1 MSQHALQSLL
11 APTSMVVLTGNDA
24 HDPLMLALLNALS
37 NTQKSH
43 PEKSYQESSA
53 AKSCPVS
60 LVGVRPATAFAF
72 PLYSTLSELPQSPDL
87 AVLVGSYAAQESQ
100 PSMEDIIA
108 ACGAAGI
115 GSLLMLSWTGD
126 SQASLVDSLRKH
138 NVRLLGPNSFGIC
151 RPKQGVFAWL
161 GLTQPLSGRLA
172 LMSQSGTV
180 ASALVDWAT
189 WQGIGF
195 SQVVS
200 MGTPVD
206 VMPSQVLDYLSNDFD
221 SQAILMYLQ
230 KIGHPTRFLSSLRAT
245 GRSKPV
251 AVVTEHSVGA
261 DERVLDAALS
271 RTGAVRGRRLN
282 DLIAA
287 ASVMTNARRVK
298 DGSLLIIGNGAG
310 PGELAAQ
317 RAMELGIDLLTPA
330 GELHDRLEATM
341 AGRGGIGPVTTVW
354 ASCATDLFIDLAVDA
369 LQNKDCGAVLL
380 TLSPT
385 ALIDIDSLYDLI
397 IKLHRTQKKLV
408 MVCLLGGGNMTNM
421 RTRINEAGIPTFRTP
436 ETAIEGFQFL
446 VQFQRNQLL
455 AKQSPDSHAFRF
467 KIDVSEATKTL
478 NQLFEQERKQEL
490 KQGDKIPQ
498 TDTLRDVFELFHI
511 RLITRRQPAHQLSA
525 PIHLRVFQDAIF
537 GPAIGLSL
545 EGAQQHKQAEA
556 VALPPL
562 NTILAKDL
570 IQRAFPGEASF
581 ELESLLRNLSTMVC
595 ELPEIESLELADVR
609 LHDSGSVYA
618 DVTANLRLC
627 KHWRRYEHLAIHPY
641 PRQWVSEKV
650 LKNDEIATVRPVLPR
665 DSGILADFVRSMSH
679 ETRYFRFISNI
690 EELTPR
696 MLASMSHID
705 YDREMALLAVI
716 NRDGQDLLIGT
727 ARYIDNFDDQSCE
740 FAVVLG
746 DAFQGLGLASYLMR
760 QLFQVAAD
768 KGVRVM
774 KGIVLA
780 ENKRMIEFCKH
791 LGFSIQRDPDD
802 FSQVIASIKLTPNL
816 LEKCRDAC

>member
-1 MSQHALQSLL
+1 MSQHALHPLL
-11 APTSMVVLTGNDA
+11 APKSMVVLTGDDA
-24 HDPLMLALLNALS
+24 NDPLMLALL
-37 NTQKSH
+37 KSLAH
-43 PEKSYQESSA
+43 TDKSSRQ
-53 AKSCPVS
+53 KSCPVS
-60 LVGVRPATAFAF
+60 LVGSEPAASFSF
-72 PLYSTLSELPQSPDL
+72 PLFTSLDECIVSNGAKPSPDL
-87 AVLVGSYAAQESQ
+87 AVLVGTHSNS
-100 PSMEDIIA
+100 SMEDIIA
-108 ACGAAGI
+108 ACGEADI
-115 GSLLMLSWTGD
+115 GSLLMLSWTGEPE
-126 SQASLVDSLRKH
+126 AKLIPILRKH

-151 RPKQGVFAWL
+151 RPKQGVYAWL
-161 GLTQPLSGRLA
+161 GLTQPLTGRLA

-200 MGTPVD
+200 MGSPVD
-206 VMPSQVLDYLSNDFD
+206 VMPSQVLDYLSTDFD

-230 KIGHPTRFLSSLRAT
+230 KIGRPTRFLSSLRAT

-251 AVVTEHSVGA
+251 AVVTEHSVGS

-317 RAMELGIDLLTPA
+317 RAMELNVDLLTPE
-330 GELHDRLEATM
+330 GELCEKLESTM
-341 AGRGGIGPVTTVW
+341 MGRGGIGPVTTVW
-354 ASCATDLFIDLAVDA
+354 ASCATDLFIDLAADA
-369 LQNKDCGAVLL
+369 LSSPQCGAVLL

-397 IKLHRTQKKLV
+397 TKLHRDQKKLV

-467 KIDVSEATKTL
+467 KIDVSEATNNL
-478 NQLFEQERKQEL
+478 NEL
-490 KQGDKIPQ
+490 LKAGQSTATAD
-498 TDTLRDVFELFHI
+498 DLRSIFELFHI
-511 RLITRRQPAHQLSA
+511 PLISRRQASHQLLA
-525 PIHLRVFQDAIF
+525 PIHLRVFQDPIF

-545 EGAQQHKQAEA
+545 EGAHQHKQVEA

-562 NTILAKDL
+562 NTVLAKDL
-570 IQRAFPGEASF
+570 IQRAFPGEESF

-595 ELPEIESLELADVR
+595 ELPEIESLELADLRV
-609 LHDSGSVYA
+609 HETGSVYA
-618 DVTANLRLC
+618 DVSATLRPR
-627 KHWRRYEHLAIHPY
+627 KSERRYEHLAIHPY
-641 PRQWVSEKV
+641 PRQWVSERI
-650 LKNDEIATVRPVLPR
+650 LKNDEVATVRPVLPR
-665 DSGILADFVRSMSH
+665 DAVILADFVRSMSH

-690 EELTPR
+690 SELTPR

-727 ARYIDNFDDQSCE
+727 ARYVDNFDDQSCE

-746 DAFQGLGLASYLMR
+746 DEFQGLGLASYLMR
-760 QLFQVAAD
+760 QLFKVAAD
-768 KGVRVM
+768 KGIKVM

-780 ENKRMIEFCKH
+780 ENKRMIAFCRH
-791 LGFSIQRDPDD
+791 LGFTIQRDPDD
-802 FSQVIASIKLTPNL
+802 FGQVVATIKLTPNML
-816 LEKCRDAC
+816 SKLSD

>member
-1 MSQHALQSLL
+1 MSQHVLQSLL
-11 APTSMVVLTGNDA
+11 APKSMVVLTGDDA
-24 HDPLMLALLNALS
+24 SDPLMLALLTSLS
-37 NTQKSH
+37 HAT
-43 PEKSYQESSA
+43 
-53 AKSCPVS
+53 KSCPVS
-60 LVGVRPATAFAF
+60 LVGVQPATEFAF
-72 PLYSTLSELPQSPDL
+72 PLFATLNELPKSPDL
-87 AVLVGSYAAQESQ
+87 AVLVGAYAANETS

-126 SQASLVDSLRKH
+126 SQASLVAALRKH

-230 KIGHPTRFLSSLRAT
+230 KIGSPTRFLSSLRAT

-298 DGSLLIIGNGAG
+298 EGSLLIIGNGAG

-317 RAMELGIDLLTPA
+317 RATELGIDLLTPQ
-330 GELHDRLEATM
+330 GELHDKLESIM
-341 AGRGGIGPVTTVW
+341 AGRGGIGSVTTVW
-354 ASCATDLFIDLAVDA
+354 ASCATDLFIDLAANA
-369 LQNKDCGAVLL
+369 LQSDECGAVLL

-408 MVCLLGGGNMTNM
+408 MVCLLGGGGMTNM

-478 NQLFEQERKQEL
+478 NQLF
-490 KQGDKIPQ
+490 KQGEKTPHADA
-498 TDTLRDVFELFHI
+498 LRDIFDLFHI
-511 RLITRRQPAHQLSA
+511 RLITRRQASNQLSA
-525 PIHLRVFQDAIF
+525 PIHLRVFQDSVF

-570 IQRAFPGEASF
+570 IQRAFPGEESF

-618 DVTANLRLC
+618 DVTANLRIC
-627 KHWRRYEHLAIHPY
+627 KNWRRYEHLAIHPY
-641 PRQWVSEKV
+641 PRQWVSERV
-650 LKNDEIATVRPVLPR
+650 LKNNEIATVRPVLPR

-696 MLASMSHID
+696 MLASLSHID

-716 NRDGQDLLIGT
+716 QRDGQDLLIGT

-760 QLFQVAAD
+760 RLMQVAAD
-768 KGVRVM
+768 KGIRVM

-780 ENKRMIEFCKH
+780 ENKRMIEFCRH
-791 LGFSIQRDPDD
+791 LGFTIQRDPEDIG
-802 FSQVIASIKLTPNL
+802 QVVASIKLTPAL
-816 LEKCRDAC
+816 LEKCQASS

>member
-1 MSQHALQSLL
+1 
-11 APTSMVVLTGNDA
+11 MVILTGEDDQ
-24 HDPLMLALLNALS
+24 DPLMLALL
-37 NTQKSH
+37 KSLTD
-43 PEKSYQESSA
+43 A
-53 AKSCPVS
+53 AQSKVNKSCPVS
-60 LVGVRPATAFAF
+60 LVGVAPSVPFSF
-72 PLYSTLSELPQSPDL
+72 PLFDSLSELQTKTSTQLNTSPDL
-87 AVLVGSYAAQESQ
+87 AVLVGAHPNTSIEA
-100 PSMEDIIA
+100 IIV
-108 ACGAAGI
+108 ACGEANI
-115 GSLLMLSWTGD
+115 SSLLMLSWTGEN
-126 SQASLVDSLRKH
+126 AEKLTPLLRQY
-138 NVRLLGPNSFGIC
+138 NVRLLGPNSFGVC

-161 GLTQPLSGRLA
+161 GLTQPLTGRLA

-200 MGTPVD
+200 MGTPID
-206 VMPSQVLDYLSNDFD
+206 VMPSQVLDYLSNDFE

-230 KIGHPTRFLSSLRAT
+230 KIGKPTRFLSSLRAT

-251 AVVTEHSVGA
+251 AVVTEHAIGA

-317 RAMELGIDLLTPA
+317 RAMELGIDLLNPA
-330 GELHDRLEATM
+330 GELKESLESTM

-354 ASCATDLFIDLAVDA
+354 ASCATDLFIDLAAEA
-369 LQNKDCGAVLL
+369 LQSSDCGAVLL

-385 ALIDIDSLYDLI
+385 ALIDIDSLYGLI
-397 IKLHRTQKKLV
+397 TKLHRNQKKLV

-467 KIDVSEATKTL
+467 KIDVSEATNTL
-478 NQLFEQERKQEL
+478 NTLLKAGQNTATSEEL
-490 KQGDKIPQ
+490 RSI
-498 TDTLRDVFELFHI
+498 FELFHI
-511 RLITRRQPAHQLSA
+511 PLTSRRQASHQLSA
-525 PIHLRVFQDAIF
+525 PIHLRVFQDPIF
-537 GPAIGLSL
+537 GPAIGLAL
-545 EGAQQHKQAEA
+545 EGAHQHKQVEA

-562 NTILAKDL
+562 NTVLAKDL

-595 ELPEIESLELADVR
+595 ELPEIEHLELADVR
-609 LHDSGSVYA
+609 IHESGSLYA
-618 DVTANLRLC
+618 DVSATLRNV
-627 KHWRRYEHLAIHPY
+627 KNWRRYEHLAIHPY
-641 PRQWVSEKV
+641 PRQWVTERT
-650 LKNDEIATVRPVLPR
+650 LKNDEVATVRPVLPR

-690 EELTPR
+690 SELTPR
-696 MLASMSHID
+696 MLSSMSHID

-716 NRDGQDLLIGT
+716 NRDGKDLLIGT
-727 ARYIDNFDDQSCE
+727 ARYVDNFDDKSCE

-746 DAFQGLGLASYLMR
+746 DEFQGLGLASYLMR

-768 KGVRVM
+768 KGLKVM

-780 ENKRMIEFCKH
+780 ENKRMLDFCKH

-802 FSQVIASIKLTPNL
+802 FGQMIATIKLTQNRL
-816 LEKCRDAC
+816 NKSS

>member
-11 APTSMVVLTGNDA
+11 APKSMVVLTGDDA
-24 HDPLMLALLNALS
+24 HDPLMLALLTSLS
-37 NTQKSH
+37 HTK
-43 PEKSYQESSA
+43 KT
-53 AKSCPVS
+53 CPVS
-60 LVGVRPATAFAF
+60 LVGVQPATEFSF
-72 PLYSTLSELPQSPDL
+72 PLFSTLGELTTSPDL
-87 AVLVGSYAAQESQ
+87 AVLVGSYSSKESQ

-126 SQASLVDSLRKH
+126 SQESLVEALRKH

-161 GLTQPLSGRLA
+161 GLTQPLPGRLA

-200 MGTPVD
+200 MGSPVD

-230 KIGHPTRFLSSLRAT
+230 KIGRPTRFLSSLRAT

-317 RAMELGIDLLTPA
+317 RAMELGIDLLTPE
-330 GELHDRLEATM
+330 GELHNRLESTM

-354 ASCATDLFIDLAVDA
+354 ASCATDLFIDLAANA
-369 LQNKDCGAVLL
+369 LQSDDCGAVLL

-478 NQLFEQERKQEL
+478 NRLFKQERRQEL
-490 KQGDKIPQ
+490 KQVEKTPH
-498 TDTLRDVFELFHI
+498 TDSLRDIFELFHI
-511 RLITRRQPAHQLSA
+511 RLITRRQASNQLSA
-525 PIHLRVFQDAIF
+525 PIHLRVFQDKVF

-570 IQRAFPGEASF
+570 IQRAFPGEESF
-581 ELESLLRNLSTMVC
+581 ELESLLRNLSSMVC
-595 ELPEIESLELADVR
+595 ELPEIESLEMADVR

-627 KHWRRYEHLAIHPY
+627 KNWRRYEHLAIHPY
-641 PRQWVSEKV
+641 PRQWVSERV

-716 NRDGQDLLIGT
+716 QRDDQDLLIGT

-746 DAFQGLGLASYLMR
+746 DEFQGLGLASYLMR
-760 QLFQVAAD
+760 RLMQVAAD
-768 KGVRVM
+768 KGIRVM

-780 ENKRMIEFCKH
+780 ENKRMIEFCRH

-802 FSQVIASIKLTPNL
+802 FGQMVASIKLTPSL
-816 LEKCRDAC
+816 LEKCRDAS

>member
-1 MSQHALQSLL
+1 VSQHVLQSLL
-11 APTSMVVLTGNDA
+11 APKSMVVLTGDDA
-24 HDPLMLALLNALS
+24 SDPLMLALLTSLS
-37 NTQKSH
+37 HAT
-43 PEKSYQESSA
+43 
-53 AKSCPVS
+53 KSCPVS
-60 LVGVRPATAFAF
+60 LVGVQPATEFAF
-72 PLYSTLSELPQSPDL
+72 PLFATLNELPKSPDL
-87 AVLVGSYAAQESQ
+87 AVLVGAYAANETS

-126 SQASLVDSLRKH
+126 SQASLVAALRKH

-230 KIGHPTRFLSSLRAT
+230 KIGSPTRFLSSLRAT

-298 DGSLLIIGNGAG
+298 EGSLLIIGNGAG

-317 RAMELGIDLLTPA
+317 RATELGIDLLTPQ
-330 GELHDRLEATM
+330 GELHDKLESIM
-341 AGRGGIGPVTTVW
+341 AGRGGIGSVTTVW
-354 ASCATDLFIDLAVDA
+354 ASCATDLFIDLAANA
-369 LQNKDCGAVLL
+369 LQSDECGAVLL

-408 MVCLLGGGNMTNM
+408 MVCLLGGGGMTNM

-478 NQLFEQERKQEL
+478 NQLF
-490 KQGDKIPQ
+490 KQGEKTPHADA
-498 TDTLRDVFELFHI
+498 LRDIFELFHI
-511 RLITRRQPAHQLSA
+511 RLITRRQASNQLSA
-525 PIHLRVFQDAIF
+525 PIHLRVFQDSVF

-570 IQRAFPGEASF
+570 IQRAFPGEESF

-618 DVTANLRLC
+618 DVTANLRIC
-627 KHWRRYEHLAIHPY
+627 KNWRRYEHLAIHPY
-641 PRQWVSEKV
+641 PRQWVSERV
-650 LKNDEIATVRPVLPR
+650 LKNNEIATVRPVLPR

-696 MLASMSHID
+696 MLASLSHID

-716 NRDGQDLLIGT
+716 QRDGQDLLIGT

-746 DAFQGLGLASYLMR
+746 DAFQGLGLASYLLRRLM
-760 QLFQVAAD
+760 QVAAD
-768 KGVRVM
+768 KGIRVM

-780 ENKRMIEFCKH
+780 ENKRMIEFCRH
-791 LGFSIQRDPDD
+791 LGFTIQRDPEDIG
-802 FSQVIASIKLTPNL
+802 QVIASIKLTPAL
-816 LEKCRDAC
+816 LEKCQASS

>member
-1 MSQHALQSLL
+1 VSQHALQPLL
-11 APTSMVVLTGNDA
+11 APTSMVILTGEDA
-24 HDPLMLALLNALS
+24 QDPLMLALLQSLS
-37 NTQKSH
+37 KA
-43 PEKSYQESSA
+43 EKVSTG
-53 AKSCPVS
+53 KKCPIS
-60 LVGVRPATAFAF
+60 LVGIEPTTPFSF
-72 PLYSTLSELPQSPDL
+72 PLFSTLDALPKSPDL
-87 AVLVGSYAAQESQ
+87 AVLVGTYSNT
-100 PSMEDIIA
+100 SMEDIIA
-108 ACGAAGI
+108 SCGQAGI
-115 GSLLMLSWTGD
+115 GSLLMLSWTSEPED
-126 SQASLVDSLRKH
+126 TLVEVLRQH
-138 NVRLLGPNSFGIC
+138 NVRLLGPNSFGVC

-161 GLTQPLSGRLA
+161 GLTQPLPGRLA

-206 VMPSQVLDYLSNDFD
+206 VMPSQVLDYLSTDFD

-230 KIGHPTRFLSSLRAT
+230 KIGRPTRFLSSLRAT

-251 AVVTEHSVGA
+251 AVVTEHSIGA

-317 RAMELGIDLLTPA
+317 RAIELDIDLLSPQ
-330 GELHDRLEATM
+330 GELRDKLESTM

-354 ASCATDLFIDLAVDA
+354 ASCATDLFIDLAADA
-369 LQNKDCGAVLL
+369 LSSQECGAVLL

-397 IKLHRTQKKLV
+397 TQLHRTQKKLV
-408 MVCLLGGGNMTNM
+408 MVCLLGGGNMTKM

-455 AKQSPDSHAFRF
+455 AKQTPDSHAFRF
-467 KIDVSEATKTL
+467 KIDVSEATQTL
-478 NQLFEQERKQEL
+478 NQFLKSGQHTPHADEL
-490 KQGDKIPQ
+490 RE
-498 TDTLRDVFELFHI
+498 TFELFHI
-511 RLITRRQPAHQLSA
+511 RLISRRQASHQLSA
-525 PIHLRVFQDAIF
+525 PVHLRVFQDAVF

-570 IQRAFPGEASF
+570 IQRAFPDEASF

-595 ELPEIESLELADVR
+595 ELPEIEHLELADVR
-609 LHDSGSVYA
+609 IHDSGSVYA
-618 DVTANLRLC
+618 NVTANLRSC
-627 KHWRRYEHLAIHPY
+627 KNWRRYEHLAIHPY
-641 PRQWVSEKV
+641 PRQWVSEHL
-650 LKNDEIATVRPVLPR
+650 LKNNDVATVRPVLPR

-696 MLASMSHID
+696 MLSSMSHID

-716 NRDGQDLLIGT
+716 HRDGQDLLIGT

-746 DAFQGLGLASYLMR
+746 DEFQGLGLASYLMR

-768 KGVRVM
+768 KGIRVM

-780 ENKRMIEFCKH
+780 ENKHMLDFCRH
-791 LGFSIQRDPDD
+791 LGFSIKRDEDD
-802 FSQVIASIKLTPNL
+802 FGQMIVTIKLTPTL
-816 LEKCRDAC
+816 LEKCRDTS

>member
-11 APTSMVVLTGNDA
+11 APKSLVVLTGDDA
-24 HDPLMLALLNALS
+24 HDPLMLALLASLS
-37 NTQKSH
+37 HAKKPCPMFIAGVVPAS
-43 PEKSYQESSA
+43 SES
-53 AKSCPVS
+53 
-60 LVGVRPATAFAF
+60 
-72 PLYSTLSELPQSPDL
+72 LSVEGFCKVARLADLPKSPDL
-87 AVLVGSYAAQESQ
+87 AVLVGTHSER
-100 PSMEDIIA
+100 SMEDIIRD
-108 ACGAAGI
+108 CGAAGI
-115 GSLLMLSWTGD
+115 GSLLMLSWTGEPQD
-126 SQASLVDSLRKH
+126 TLIALLRQH
-138 NVRLLGPNSFGIC
+138 NVRLLGPNSFGVC

-161 GLTQPLSGRLA
+161 GLAQPLPGRLA

-200 MGTPVD
+200 MGSPVD

-230 KIGHPTRFLSSLRAT
+230 KIGKPTRFLSSLRAT

-251 AVVTEHSVGA
+251 AVVTEHAIGA

-317 RAMELGIDLLTPA
+317 RAMELNIDLLNPE
-330 GELHDRLEATM
+330 GELRDKLEATM

-354 ASCATDLFIDLAVDA
+354 ASCATDLFIDLAADA
-369 LQNKDCGAVLL
+369 LSSPECGAVLL

-385 ALIDIDSLYDLI
+385 ALIDIGSLYNLI
-397 IKLHRTQKKLV
+397 TKLHRTQKKLV
-408 MVCLLGGGNMTNM
+408 MVCLLGGDNMTNM
-421 RTRINEAGIPTFRTP
+421 RTRINEAGIPTSRTP

-446 VQFQRNQLL
+446 VRFQRNQLL

-467 KIDVSEATKTL
+467 KIDVSEATNTLAQLYKDGQKT
-478 NQLFEQERKQEL
+478 
-490 KQGDKIPQ
+490 PQ
-498 TDTLRDVFELFHI
+498 IDALRDIFELFQI
-511 RLITRRQPAHQLSA
+511 RIITRRQASHQLFA
-525 PIHLRVFQDAIF
+525 PIHLRVFQDAVF

-545 EGAQQHKQAEA
+545 EGAQQHKQVEA

-570 IQRAFPGEASF
+570 IQRAFPGEESF

-595 ELPEIESLELADVR
+595 ELPEIENLELADVR
-609 LHDSGSVYA
+609 IHDSGSVYA
-618 DVTANLRLC
+618 DVTAQLRSC
-627 KHWRRYEHLAIHPY
+627 KNWRRYEHLAIHPY
-641 PRQWVSEKV
+641 PRQWVSERP
-650 LKNDEIATVRPVLPR
+650 LKNGDIATVRPVLPR

-696 MLASMSHID
+696 MLSSMSHID
-705 YDREMALLAVI
+705 YDREMALLAII
-716 NRDGQDLLIGT
+716 NKDDENLLIGT
-727 ARYIDNFDDQSCE
+727 ARYVDNFDDQSCE

-746 DAFQGLGLASYLMR
+746 DEYQGMGLASYLMR
-760 QLFQVAAD
+760 QLFLVAAD
-768 KGVRVM
+768 KGIKVM
-774 KGIVLA
+774 KGVVLA
-780 ENKRMIEFCKH
+780 ENKHMIDFCKH
-791 LGFSIQRDPDD
+791 LGFSIKRDEDD
-802 FSQVIASIKLTPNL
+802 FGQVIATIKLTPSL
-816 LEKCRDAC
+816 LEKCSRN

>member
-1 MSQHALQSLL
+1 VSQHVLQSLL
-11 APTSMVVLTGNDA
+11 APKSMVVLTGDDA
-24 HDPLMLALLNALS
+24 SDPLMLALLTSLS
-37 NTQKSH
+37 HAT
-43 PEKSYQESSA
+43 
-53 AKSCPVS
+53 KSCPVS
-60 LVGVRPATAFAF
+60 LVGVQPAAKFAF
-72 PLYSTLSELPQSPDL
+72 PLFATLSELPKSPDL
-87 AVLVGSYAAQESQ
+87 AVLVGAYAANETS

-126 SQASLVDSLRKH
+126 SQASLVAALRKH

-230 KIGHPTRFLSSLRAT
+230 KIGSPTRFLSSLRAT

-298 DGSLLIIGNGAG
+298 EGSLLIIGNGAG

-317 RAMELGIDLLTPA
+317 RAMELGIDLLTPQ
-330 GELHDRLEATM
+330 GELHDKLESIM
-341 AGRGGIGPVTTVW
+341 AGRGGIGSVTTVW
-354 ASCATDLFIDLAVDA
+354 ASCATDLFIDLAANA
-369 LQNKDCGAVLL
+369 LQSNECGAVLL

-408 MVCLLGGGNMTNM
+408 MVCLLGGGGMTNM

-478 NQLFEQERKQEL
+478 NQLF
-490 KQGDKIPQ
+490 KQGEKTPHADA
-498 TDTLRDVFELFHI
+498 LRDIFELFHI
-511 RLITRRQPAHQLSA
+511 RLITRRQASNQLSA
-525 PIHLRVFQDAIF
+525 PIHLRVFQDTVF

-570 IQRAFPGEASF
+570 IQRAFPGEESF

-618 DVTANLRLC
+618 DVTANLRIC
-627 KHWRRYEHLAIHPY
+627 KNWRRYEHLAIHPY
-641 PRQWVSEKV
+641 PRQWVSERV

-696 MLASMSHID
+696 MLASLSHID

-716 NRDGQDLLIGT
+716 QRDGQDLLIGT

-760 QLFQVAAD
+760 RLMQVAAD
-768 KGVRVM
+768 KGIRVM

-780 ENKRMIEFCKH
+780 ENKRMIEFCRH
-791 LGFSIQRDPDD
+791 LGFTIQRDPEDIG
-802 FSQVIASIKLTPNL
+802 QVIASIKLTPAL
-816 LEKCRDAC
+816 LEKCQASS

>member
-1 MSQHALQSLL
+1 MSQHVLQSLL
-11 APTSMVVLTGNDA
+11 APKSMVVLTGDDA
-24 HDPLMLALLNALS
+24 NDPLMLALLTSLS
-37 NTQKSH
+37 HAT
-43 PEKSYQESSA
+43 
-53 AKSCPVS
+53 KSCPVS
-60 LVGVRPATAFAF
+60 LVGVQPAAEFAF
-72 PLYSTLSELPQSPDL
+72 PLFSTLNELPKSPDL
-87 AVLVGSYAAQESQ
+87 AVLVGAYAANETS

-126 SQASLVDSLRKH
+126 SQASLVAALRKH

-230 KIGHPTRFLSSLRAT
+230 KIGSPTRFLSSLRAT

-298 DGSLLIIGNGAG
+298 EGSLLIIGNGAG

-317 RAMELGIDLLTPA
+317 RATELGIDLLTPQ
-330 GELHDRLEATM
+330 GELHDKLESIM
-341 AGRGGIGPVTTVW
+341 AGRGGIGSVTTVW
-354 ASCATDLFIDLAVDA
+354 ASCATDLFIDLAANA
-369 LQNKDCGAVLL
+369 LQSDECGAVLL

-408 MVCLLGGGNMTNM
+408 MVCLLGGGGMTNM

-478 NQLFEQERKQEL
+478 NQLF
-490 KQGDKIPQ
+490 KQGEKTAHADA
-498 TDTLRDVFELFHI
+498 LRDIFDLFHI
-511 RLITRRQPAHQLSA
+511 RLITRRQASNQLSA
-525 PIHLRVFQDAIF
+525 PIHLRVFQDSVF

-570 IQRAFPGEASF
+570 IQRAFPGEESF

-618 DVTANLRLC
+618 DVTANLRIC
-627 KHWRRYEHLAIHPY
+627 KNWRRYEHLAIHPY
-641 PRQWVSEKV
+641 PRQWVSERV

-696 MLASMSHID
+696 MLASLSHID

-716 NRDGQDLLIGT
+716 QRDGQDLLIGT

-760 QLFQVAAD
+760 RLMQVAAD
-768 KGVRVM
+768 KGIRVM

-780 ENKRMIEFCKH
+780 ENKRMIEFCRH
-791 LGFSIQRDPDD
+791 LGFTIQRDPEDIG
-802 FSQVIASIKLTPNL
+802 QVVASIKLTPAL
-816 LEKCRDAC
+816 LEKCQASS

>member
-11 APTSMVVLTGNDA
+11 APKSMVVLTGDDP
-24 HDPLMLALLNALS
+24 HDPLMLALL
-37 NTQKSH
+37 
-43 PEKSYQESSA
+43 SSLTA
-53 AKSCPVS
+53 AQKSCPVYLS
-60 LVGVRPATAFAF
+60 GVEPAVTTPF
-72 PLYSTLSELPQSPDL
+72 PLVASLAKLTTSPDI
-87 AVLVGSYAAQESQ
+87 AVLVGTHNTQ
-100 PSMEDIIA
+100 SMEDIIA
-108 ACGAAGI
+108 DCGAAGI

-126 SQASLVDSLRKH
+126 SQESLIEALRNH

-200 MGTPVD
+200 MGSPVD

-230 KIGHPTRFLSSLRAT
+230 KIGRPTRFLSSLRAT

-251 AVVTEHSVGA
+251 AVVTEHSIGA

-317 RAMELGIDLLTPA
+317 RATELDIDLLTPE
-330 GELHDRLEATM
+330 GELRDKLENTM

-354 ASCATDLFIDLAVDA
+354 ASCATDLFIDLAADA
-369 LQNKDCGAVLL
+369 LSSPDCGAVLL

-467 KIDVSEATKTL
+467 KIDVSEATNTL
-478 NQLFEQERKQEL
+478 NRLY
-490 KQGDKIPQ
+490 KQGDKAP
-498 TDTLRDVFELFHI
+498 TADALRDIFELFHI
-511 RLITRRQPAHQLSA
+511 RLITRRQSSNQLNA
-525 PIHLRVFQDAIF
+525 PIHLRVFQDAVF

-570 IQRAFPGEASF
+570 IQRAFPGEESF

-595 ELPEIESLELADVR
+595 ELPEIENLELADVR

-627 KHWRRYEHLAIHPY
+627 KNWRRYEHLAIHPY
-641 PRQWVSEKV
+641 PRQWVSERI
-650 LKNDEIATVRPVLPR
+650 LKNEEIATVRPVLPR

-716 NRDGQDLLIGT
+716 QRDDKDLLIGT

-746 DAFQGLGLASYLMR
+746 DEFQGLGLASYLMR
-760 QLFQVAAD
+760 RLMQVAAD
-768 KGVRVM
+768 KGIRVM

-780 ENKRMIEFCKH
+780 ENKRMIEFCRH
-791 LGFSIQRDPDD
+791 LGFTIQRDPDD
-802 FSQVIASIKLTPNL
+802 FGQMVASIKLTPSV

>member
-11 APTSMVVLTGNDA
+11 APKSMVVLTGDDA
-24 HDPLMLALLNALS
+24 HDPLMLALLTSLAH
-37 NTQKSH
+37 TK
-43 PEKSYQESSA
+43 
-53 AKSCPVS
+53 KSCPVS
-60 LVGVRPATAFAF
+60 LVGVQPATEFSF
-72 PLYSTLSELPQSPDL
+72 PLFSTLGELTTSPDL
-87 AVLVGSYAAQESQ
+87 AVLVGSYSSKESQ

-126 SQASLVDSLRKH
+126 SQESLVEALRKH

-161 GLTQPLSGRLA
+161 GLTQPLPGRLA

-200 MGTPVD
+200 MGSPVD

-230 KIGHPTRFLSSLRAT
+230 KIGRPTRFLSSLRAT

-317 RAMELGIDLLTPA
+317 RAMELGIDLLTPE
-330 GELHDRLEATM
+330 GELHNRLESTM

-354 ASCATDLFIDLAVDA
+354 ASCATDLFIDLAANA
-369 LQNKDCGAVLL
+369 LQSDDCGAVLL

-478 NQLFEQERKQEL
+478 NRLFKQERKQEL
-490 KQGDKIPQ
+490 KQVEKTPH
-498 TDTLRDVFELFHI
+498 TDSLRDIFELFHI
-511 RLITRRQPAHQLSA
+511 RLITRRQASNQLSA
-525 PIHLRVFQDAIF
+525 PIHLRVFQDKVF

-570 IQRAFPGEASF
+570 IQRAFPGEESF
-581 ELESLLRNLSTMVC
+581 ELESLLRNLSSMVC
-595 ELPEIESLELADVR
+595 ELPEIESLEMADVR

-627 KHWRRYEHLAIHPY
+627 KNWRRYEHLAIHPY
-641 PRQWVSEKV
+641 PRQWVSERV

-716 NRDGQDLLIGT
+716 QRDDQDLLIGT

-746 DAFQGLGLASYLMR
+746 DEFQGLGLASYLMR
-760 QLFQVAAD
+760 RLMQVAAD
-768 KGVRVM
+768 KGIRVM

-780 ENKRMIEFCKH
+780 ENKRMIEFCRH

-802 FSQVIASIKLTPNL
+802 FGQMVASIKLTPSL
-816 LEKCRDAC
+816 LEKCRDAS

>member
-11 APTSMVVLTGNDA
+11 APKSMVVLTGDDA
-24 HDPLMLALLNALS
+24 NDPLMLALL
-37 NTQKSH
+37 
-43 PEKSYQESSA
+43 SSLTMA
-53 AKSCPVS
+53 QKSCPVS
-60 LVGVRPATAFAF
+60 LAGIQPAIPVSF
-72 PLYSTLSELPQSPDL
+72 PLVANLTELTTRPDI
-87 AVLVGSYAAQESQ
+87 AVLVGTHNTQ
-100 PSMEDIIA
+100 SMEDIIA
-108 ACGAAGI
+108 DCGAAGI

-126 SQASLVDSLRKH
+126 SQESLVEALRKH

-161 GLTQPLSGRLA
+161 GLTQPLPGRLA

-200 MGTPVD
+200 MGSPVD

-230 KIGHPTRFLSSLRAT
+230 KIGRPTRFLSSLRST

-251 AVVTEHSVGA
+251 AVVTEHSIGA

-317 RAMELGIDLLTPA
+317 RATELGIDLLTPA
-330 GELHDRLEATM
+330 GELHNKLESTM

-354 ASCATDLFIDLAVDA
+354 ASCATDLFIDLAADA
-369 LQNKDCGAVLL
+369 LSSADCGAVLL

-436 ETAIEGFQFL
+436 ETAVEGFQFL

-467 KIDVSEATKTL
+467 KVDVSEATNKL
-478 NQLFEQERKQEL
+478 NLL
-490 KQGDKIPQ
+490 YKQGDKAPHA
-498 TDTLRDVFELFHI
+498 DSLRDIFELFHI
-511 RLITRRQPAHQLSA
+511 RLITRRQSSNQLSA
-525 PIHLRVFQDAIF
+525 PVHLRVFQDAVF

-570 IQRAFPGEASF
+570 IQRAFPGEESF

-595 ELPEIESLELADVR
+595 ELPEIESLEMADVR

-627 KHWRRYEHLAIHPY
+627 KNWRRYEHLAIHPY
-641 PRQWVSEKV
+641 PRQWVSERV

-696 MLASMSHID
+696 MLASLSHID

-716 NRDGQDLLIGT
+716 QRDGQDLLIGT

-746 DAFQGLGLASYLMR
+746 DEFQGLGLASYLMR
-760 QLFQVAAD
+760 RLMQVAAD
-768 KGVRVM
+768 KGIRVM

-780 ENKRMIEFCKH
+780 ENKRMIEFCRH

-802 FSQVIASIKLTPNL
+802 FGQMEASIKLTPSL
-816 LEKCRDAC
+816 LEKCRGAS

>member
-11 APTSMVVLTGNDA
+11 APKSMVVLTGDDA
-24 HDPLMLALLNALS
+24 HDPLMLALLTSLS
-37 NTQKSH
+37 HTK
-43 PEKSYQESSA
+43 
-53 AKSCPVS
+53 KSCPVS
-60 LVGVRPATAFAF
+60 LVGVQPATEFSF
-72 PLYSTLSELPQSPDL
+72 PLFSTLGELTTSPDL
-87 AVLVGSYAAQESQ
+87 AVLVGSYSAKECQ

-108 ACGAAGI
+108 ACGAANI
-115 GSLLMLSWTGD
+115 GSLLMLSWTAD
-126 SQASLVDSLRKH
+126 SQESLVEALRKH

-200 MGTPVD
+200 MGSPVD
-206 VMPSQVLDYLSNDFD
+206 VMPSQVLDYLSTDFD

-230 KIGHPTRFLSSLRAT
+230 KIGRPTRFLSSLRAT

-317 RAMELGIDLLTPA
+317 RAMELGIDLLTPQ
-330 GELHDRLEATM
+330 GELHNRLESTM

-354 ASCATDLFIDLAVDA
+354 ASCATDLFIDLAADA
-369 LQNKDCGAVLL
+369 LHSEDCGAVLL

-408 MVCLLGGGNMTNM
+408 MVCLLGGGNMTKM

-478 NQLFEQERKQEL
+478 NRLFKQERKQEL
-490 KQGDKIPQ
+490 KQIEKTPY
-498 TDTLRDVFELFHI
+498 TDSLRDIFELFHI
-511 RLITRRQPAHQLSA
+511 RLITRRQASNQLSA
-525 PIHLRVFQDAIF
+525 PIHLRVFQDKVF

-570 IQRAFPGEASF
+570 IQRAFPGEESF
-581 ELESLLRNLSTMVC
+581 ELESLLRNLSSMVC
-595 ELPEIESLELADVR
+595 ELPEIESLEMADVR

-618 DVTANLRLC
+618 DVSANLRLC
-627 KHWRRYEHLAIHPY
+627 KNWRRYEHLAIHPY
-641 PRQWVSEKV
+641 PRQWVSERV

-716 NRDGQDLLIGT
+716 QRDDQDLLIGT

-746 DAFQGLGLASYLMR
+746 DEFQGLGLASYLMR
-760 QLFQVAAD
+760 RLIQVAAD
-768 KGVRVM
+768 KGIRIM

-780 ENKRMIEFCKH
+780 ENKRMIDFCRH
-791 LGFSIQRDPDD
+791 LGFTIQRDPDD
-802 FSQVIASIKLTPNL
+802 FGQMIASIKLTPSL
-816 LEKCRDAC
+816 LEKCRNEAS

>member
-11 APTSMVVLTGNDA
+11 APRSMVVLTGENG
-24 HDPLMLALLNALS
+24 HDPLMLALLQSLE
-37 NTQKSH
+37 NTHKT
-43 PEKSYQESSA
+43 
-53 AKSCPVS
+53 CPVS
-60 LVGVRPATAFAF
+60 LVGVEPDFPFSFDHFTA
-72 PLYSTLSELPQSPDL
+72 LSALNTCPDL
-87 AVLVGSYAAQESQ
+87 AVLAGTYPNTA
-100 PSMEDIIA
+100 MENIIA
-108 ACGAAGI
+108 DCGAAGI
-115 GSLLMLSWTGD
+115 HSLLMLSWTEENAD
-126 SQASLVDSLRKH
+126 KLIPALRQH

-161 GLTQPLSGRLA
+161 GLTQPLTGKLA

-200 MGTPVD
+200 MGTPID

-230 KIGHPTRFLSSLRAT
+230 KIGRPTRFLSSLRAT

-298 DGSLLIIGNGAG
+298 EGSLLIIGNGAG

-330 GELHDRLEATM
+330 DELHDTLEATM
-341 AGRGGIGPVTTVW
+341 AGRGDIGPVTTVW
-354 ASCATDLFIDLAVDA
+354 ASCATDLFIDLAANA
-369 LQNKDCGAVLL
+369 LQSDECGAVLL

-408 MVCLLGGGNMTNM
+408 MVCLLGGGGMTNM

-478 NQLFEQERKQEL
+478 NQLFKKGEKTPHA
-490 KQGDKIPQ
+490 DA
-498 TDTLRDVFELFHI
+498 LRDIFELFHI
-511 RLITRRQPAHQLSA
+511 RLITRRQASNQLSA
-525 PIHLRVFQDAIF
+525 PIHLRVFQDNVF

-570 IQRAFPGEASF
+570 IQRAFPGEESF

-618 DVTANLRLC
+618 DVTANLRLS
-627 KHWRRYEHLAIHPY
+627 KNWRRYEHLAIHPY
-641 PRQWVSEKV
+641 PRQWVSERV

-696 MLASMSHID
+696 MLASLSHID

-716 NRDGQDLLIGT
+716 QRDGQDLLIGT

-760 QLFQVAAD
+760 RLMQVAAD
-768 KGVRVM
+768 KGIRVM

-780 ENKRMIEFCKH
+780 ENKRMIEFCRH
-791 LGFSIQRDPDD
+791 LGFTIQRDPDD
-802 FSQVIASIKLTPNL
+802 FGQVIASIKLTPAL
-816 LEKCRDAC
+816 LEKCQASS

>member
-1 MSQHALQSLL
+1 VSQHVLQSLL
-11 APTSMVVLTGNDA
+11 APKSMVVLTGDDA
-24 HDPLMLALLNALS
+24 SDPLMLALLTSLS
-37 NTQKSH
+37 HAT
-43 PEKSYQESSA
+43 
-53 AKSCPVS
+53 KSCPVS
-60 LVGVRPATAFAF
+60 LVGVQPAAEFAF
-72 PLYSTLSELPQSPDL
+72 PLFATLSELPKSPDL
-87 AVLVGSYAAQESQ
+87 AVLVGAYAANETS

-126 SQASLVDSLRKH
+126 SQASLVAALRKH

-230 KIGHPTRFLSSLRAT
+230 KIGSPTRFLSSLRAT

-298 DGSLLIIGNGAG
+298 EGSLLIIGNGAG

-317 RAMELGIDLLTPA
+317 RAMELGIDLLTPQ
-330 GELHDRLEATM
+330 GELHDKLESIM
-341 AGRGGIGPVTTVW
+341 AGRGGIGSVTTVW
-354 ASCATDLFIDLAVDA
+354 ASCATDLFIDLAANA
-369 LQNKDCGAVLL
+369 LQSDECGAVLL

-408 MVCLLGGGNMTNM
+408 MVCLLGGGGMTNM

-478 NQLFEQERKQEL
+478 NQLF
-490 KQGDKIPQ
+490 KQGEKTPHADA
-498 TDTLRDVFELFHI
+498 LRDIFELFHI
-511 RLITRRQPAHQLSA
+511 RLITRRQASNQLSA
-525 PIHLRVFQDAIF
+525 PIHLRVFQDTVF

-570 IQRAFPGEASF
+570 IQRAFPGEESF

-618 DVTANLRLC
+618 DVTANLRIC
-627 KHWRRYEHLAIHPY
+627 KNWRRYEHLAIHPY
-641 PRQWVSEKV
+641 PRQWVSERV

-696 MLASMSHID
+696 MLASLSHID

-716 NRDGQDLLIGT
+716 QRDGQDLLIGT

-760 QLFQVAAD
+760 RLMQVAAD
-768 KGVRVM
+768 KGIRVM

-780 ENKRMIEFCKH
+780 ENKRMIEFCRH
-791 LGFSIQRDPDD
+791 LGFTIQRDPEDIG
-802 FSQVIASIKLTPNL
+802 QVIASIKLTPAL
-816 LEKCRDAC
+816 LEKCQASS

>member
-1 MSQHALQSLL
+1 MSQHALHPLL
-11 APTSMVVLTGNDA
+11 APKSMVVLTGDDA
-24 HDPLMLALLNALS
+24 NDPLMLALL
-37 NTQKSH
+37 KSLAH
-43 PEKSYQESSA
+43 TDKSSRQ
-53 AKSCPVS
+53 KSCPVS
-60 LVGVRPATAFAF
+60 LVGAEPATSFSF
-72 PLYSTLSELPQSPDL
+72 PLFTSLDDLIVSNGAKPSPDL
-87 AVLVGSYAAQESQ
+87 AVLVGTHSNS
-100 PSMEDIIA
+100 SMEDIIA
-108 ACGAAGI
+108 ACGEAAI
-115 GSLLMLSWTGD
+115 GSLLMLSWTGEPED
-126 SQASLVDSLRKH
+126 KLIPILRKH

-151 RPKQGVFAWL
+151 RPKQGVYAWL
-161 GLTQPLSGRLA
+161 GLTQPLTGRLA

-200 MGTPVD
+200 MGSPVD
-206 VMPSQVLDYLSNDFD
+206 VMPSQVLDYLSTDFD

-230 KIGHPTRFLSSLRAT
+230 KIGRPTRFLSSLRAT

-251 AVVTEHSVGA
+251 AVVTEHSVGS

-317 RAMELGIDLLTPA
+317 RAMELNIDLLTPE
-330 GELHDRLEATM
+330 GELCEKLESTM
-341 AGRGGIGPVTTVW
+341 MGRGGIGPVTTVW
-354 ASCATDLFIDLAVDA
+354 ASCATDLFIDLAADA
-369 LQNKDCGAVLL
+369 LSSPQCGGVLL

-397 IKLHRTQKKLV
+397 TKLHRDQKKLV

-467 KIDVSEATKTL
+467 KIDVSEATNSL
-478 NQLFEQERKQEL
+478 NEL
-490 KQGDKIPQ
+490 LKAGQSTATAD
-498 TDTLRDVFELFHI
+498 DLRSIFELFHI
-511 RLITRRQPAHQLSA
+511 PLISRRQASHQLLA
-525 PIHLRVFQDAIF
+525 PIHLRVFQDPIF

-545 EGAQQHKQAEA
+545 EGAHQHKQVEA

-562 NTILAKDL
+562 NTVLAKDL
-570 IQRAFPGEASF
+570 IQRAFPGEESF

-595 ELPEIESLELADVR
+595 ELPEIESLELADLRV
-609 LHDSGSVYA
+609 HETGSVYA
-618 DVTANLRLC
+618 DVTATLRPR
-627 KHWRRYEHLAIHPY
+627 KSERRYEHLAIHPY
-641 PRQWVSEKV
+641 PRQWVSERI
-650 LKNDEIATVRPVLPR
+650 LKNDEVATVRPVLPR
-665 DSGILADFVRSMSH
+665 DAVILADFVRSMSH

-690 EELTPR
+690 SELTPR

-727 ARYIDNFDDQSCE
+727 ARYVDNFDDQSCE

-746 DAFQGLGLASYLMR
+746 DEFQGLGLASYLMR
-760 QLFQVAAD
+760 QLFKVAAD
-768 KGVRVM
+768 KGIKVM

-780 ENKRMIEFCKH
+780 ENKRMIAFCRH
-791 LGFSIQRDPDD
+791 LGFTIQRDPDD
-802 FSQVIASIKLTPNL
+802 FGQVVATIKLTPNML
-816 LEKCRDAC
+816 SKLSD

>member
-1 MSQHALQSLL
+1 MSQHVLQSLL
-11 APTSMVVLTGNDA
+11 APKSMVVLTGDDA
-24 HDPLMLALLNALS
+24 SDPLMLALLTSLS
-37 NTQKSH
+37 HAT
-43 PEKSYQESSA
+43 
-53 AKSCPVS
+53 KSCPVS
-60 LVGVRPATAFAF
+60 LVGVQPAAEFAF
-72 PLYSTLSELPQSPDL
+72 PLFATLSELPKSPDL
-87 AVLVGSYAAQESQ
+87 AVLVGAYAANETS

-126 SQASLVDSLRKH
+126 SQASLVAALRKH

-230 KIGHPTRFLSSLRAT
+230 KIGSPTRFLSSLRAT

-298 DGSLLIIGNGAG
+298 EGSLLIIGNGAG

-317 RAMELGIDLLTPA
+317 RAMELGIDLLTPQ
-330 GELHDRLEATM
+330 GELHDKLESIM
-341 AGRGGIGPVTTVW
+341 AGRGGIGSVTTVW
-354 ASCATDLFIDLAVDA
+354 ASCATDLFIDLAANA
-369 LQNKDCGAVLL
+369 LQSDECGAVLL

-408 MVCLLGGGNMTNM
+408 MVCLLGGGGMTNM

-478 NQLFEQERKQEL
+478 NQLF
-490 KQGDKIPQ
+490 KQGEKTPHADA
-498 TDTLRDVFELFHI
+498 LRDIFELFHI
-511 RLITRRQPAHQLSA
+511 RLITRRQASNQLSA
-525 PIHLRVFQDAIF
+525 PIHLRVFQDTVF

-570 IQRAFPGEASF
+570 IQRAFPGEESF

-618 DVTANLRLC
+618 DVTANLRIC
-627 KHWRRYEHLAIHPY
+627 KNWRRYEHLAIHPY
-641 PRQWVSEKV
+641 PRQWVSERV

-696 MLASMSHID
+696 MLASLSHID

-716 NRDGQDLLIGT
+716 QRDGQDLLIGT

-760 QLFQVAAD
+760 RLMQVAAD
-768 KGVRVM
+768 KGIRVM

-780 ENKRMIEFCKH
+780 ENKRMIEFCRH
-791 LGFSIQRDPDD
+791 LGFTIQRDPEDIG
-802 FSQVIASIKLTPNL
+802 QVIASIKLTPAL
-816 LEKCRDAC
+816 LEKCQASS

>member
-1 MSQHALQSLL
+1 MYPKSGERPVSQHALQPLL
-11 APTSMVVLTGNDA
+11 APKSMVILTGEDEQ
-24 HDPLMLALLNALS
+24 DSLMLALLRSLS
-37 NTQKSH
+37 NTKTT
-43 PEKSYQESSA
+43 
-53 AKSCPVS
+53 CPIH
-60 LVGVRPATAFAF
+60 LVGVTPSQSFDF
-72 PLYSTLSELPQSPDL
+72 PLFESLESLHSNSPDL
-87 AVLVGSYAAQESQ
+87 AVLVGNH
-100 PSMEDIIA
+100 PSMSMEEIIT

-115 GSLLMLSWTGD
+115 GSLLMLSWSGESED
-126 SQASLVDSLRKH
+126 QLLPILRKH
-138 NVRLLGPNSFGIC
+138 NVRLLGPNSFGVC

-161 GLTQPLSGRLA
+161 GLTQPLTGRLA

-195 SQVVS
+195 SQIVS
-200 MGTPVD
+200 MGAPVD
-206 VMPSQVLDYLSNDFD
+206 VLPSQVLDYLSTDFD

-230 KIGHPTRFLSSLRAT
+230 KIGNPTRFLSSLRAT

-251 AVVTEHSVGA
+251 AVVTEHSIGA

-317 RAMELGIDLLTPA
+317 RAMELDIDLLNPES
-330 GELHDRLEATM
+330 ELHDRLEATM
-341 AGRGGIGPVTTVW
+341 AGRGGIGRVTTVW
-354 ASCATDLFIDLAVDA
+354 ASCATDLFIDLAADA
-369 LQNKDCGAVLL
+369 LNSTDCGAVLL

-397 IKLHRTQKKLV
+397 TKLHRDQKKLV
-408 MVCLLGGGNMTNM
+408 MVCLLGGGGMTKM

-455 AKQSPDSHAFRF
+455 AKQSADSHAFRF
-467 KIDVSEATKTL
+467 KIDVSEAKNNLNTL
-478 NQLFEQERKQEL
+478 L
-490 KQGDKIPQ
+490 KSGQNTANAD
-498 TDTLRDVFELFHI
+498 DLRHVFELFHI
-511 RLITRRQPAHQLSA
+511 PLISRRQASHQLSA
-525 PIHLRVFQDAIF
+525 PIHLRVFQDPVF

-545 EGAQQHKQAEA
+545 EGAHQHKQVEA

-562 NTILAKDL
+562 NTVLAKDL
-570 IQRAFPGEASF
+570 IQRAFPGEESF

-595 ELPEIESLELADVR
+595 ELPEIGYLELADVR
-609 LHDSGSVYA
+609 VHESGSVYA
-618 DVTANLRLC
+618 DISANLKTC
-627 KHWRRYEHLAIHPY
+627 KKSRRYEHLAIHPY
-641 PRQWVSEKV
+641 PRQWVSELT
-650 LKNDEIATVRPVLPR
+650 LKNNEVATIRPVLPR
-665 DSGILADFVRSMSH
+665 DSAIMADFVRSMSH

-690 EELTPR
+690 SELTPR
-696 MLASMSHID
+696 MLSSMSHID

-727 ARYIDNFDDQSCE
+727 ARYVDNFDDKSCE

-746 DAFQGLGLASYLMR
+746 DEFQGLGLASYLMR
-760 QLFQVAAD
+760 QLFKVAAD
-768 KGVRVM
+768 KDIRVM

-780 ENKRMIEFCKH
+780 ENKRMIDFCQH
-791 LGFSIQRDPDD
+791 LGFSIQRDPED
-802 FSQVIASIKLTPNL
+802 FGQVIATIKLSTSL
-816 LEKCRDAC
+816 LTKINNANKAI

>member
-1 MSQHALQSLL
+1 MSQHALHSLL
-11 APTSMVVLTGNDA
+11 APQSMVVLTGDDA
-24 HDPLMLALLNALS
+24 HDPLMLALLTTLS
-37 NTQKSH
+37 QVK
-43 PEKSYQESSA
+43 
-53 AKSCPVS
+53 KSCPVF
-60 LVGVRPATAFAF
+60 LVGSPPANTFSF
-72 PLYSTLSELPQSPDL
+72 PLFTRLLDLPKQPDL
-87 AVLVGSYAAQESQ
+87 AVLVGQHNQST
-100 PSMEDIIA
+100 MEQLIA
-108 ACGAAGI
+108 DCGAVGI
-115 GSLLMLSWTGD
+115 SSLLMLSWTSETPD
-126 SQASLVDSLRKH
+126 ALTEALRQH
-138 NVRLLGPNSFGIC
+138 NVRLLGPNSFGVC

-161 GLTQPLSGRLA
+161 GLTQPLPGRLA

-206 VMPSQVLDYLSNDFD
+206 VMPAQVLDYLSNDFE

-230 KIGHPTRFLSSLRAT
+230 KIGRPTRFLSSLRAT

-251 AVVTEHSVGA
+251 AVVTEHSIGA

-271 RTGAVRGRRLN
+271 RTGAVRGKRLN

-317 RAMELGIDLLTPA
+317 RAMELGIDLLKPE
-330 GELHDRLEATM
+330 GELREKLETTM
-341 AGRGGIGPVTTVW
+341 AGRGFIGPVTTVW
-354 ASCATDLFIDLAVDA
+354 ASCATDLFIDLAADA
-369 LQNKDCGAVLL
+369 LNSPECGAVLL

-385 ALIDIDSLYDLI
+385 ALIDIDSLYSLI
-397 IKLHRTQKKLV
+397 TKLHRTQKKLV

-455 AKQSPDSHAFRF
+455 AKQAPDSHAFRF
-467 KIDVSEATKTL
+467 KIDVSEATNTL
-478 NQLFEQERKQEL
+478 AQLYKDGQRT
-490 KQGDKIPQ
+490 PQ
-498 TDTLRDVFELFHI
+498 ADALRDIFELFQI
-511 RLITRRQPAHQLSA
+511 RIITRRQASHQLFA
-525 PIHLRVFQDAIF
+525 PIHLRVFQDAVF

-570 IQRAFPGEASF
+570 IQRAFPGEESF

-595 ELPEIESLELADVR
+595 ELPEIENLELADVR
-609 LHDSGSVYA
+609 IHDSGSVYA
-618 DVTANLRLC
+618 DVTASLRSC
-627 KHWRRYEHLAIHPY
+627 KNWRRYEHLAIHPY
-641 PRQWVSEKV
+641 PRQWVSERA
-650 LKNDEIATVRPVLPR
+650 LKNGDIATIRPVLPR
-665 DSGILADFVRSMSH
+665 DSAILADFVRSMSH

-696 MLASMSHID
+696 MLSSLSHID

-716 NRDGQDLLIGT
+716 NKDDQNVLIGT

-746 DAFQGLGLASYLMR
+746 DEYQGLGLASYLMR

-768 KGVRVM
+768 KGIKVM
-774 KGIVLA
+774 KGVVLA
-780 ENKRMIEFCKH
+780 ENKHMIDFCKH
-791 LGFSIQRDPDD
+791 LGFSIKRDEDD
-802 FSQVIASIKLTPNL
+802 FGQVIATLKLTPSL
-816 LEKCRDAC
+816 LEKCLKS

>member
-1 MSQHALQSLL
+1 
-11 APTSMVVLTGNDA
+11 MVVLTGDDA
-24 HDPLMLALLNALS
+24 SDPLMLALLTSLS
-37 NTQKSH
+37 HAT
-43 PEKSYQESSA
+43 
-53 AKSCPVS
+53 KSCPVS
-60 LVGVRPATAFAF
+60 LVGVQPAAEFAF
-72 PLYSTLSELPQSPDL
+72 PLFATLSELPKSPDL
-87 AVLVGSYAAQESQ
+87 AVLVGAYAANETS

-126 SQASLVDSLRKH
+126 SQASLVAALRKH

-230 KIGHPTRFLSSLRAT
+230 KIGSPTRFLSSLRAT

-298 DGSLLIIGNGAG
+298 EGSLLIIGNGAG

-317 RAMELGIDLLTPA
+317 RAMELGIDLLTPQ
-330 GELHDRLEATM
+330 GELHDKLESIM
-341 AGRGGIGPVTTVW
+341 AGRGGIGSVTTVW
-354 ASCATDLFIDLAVDA
+354 ASCATDLFIDLAANA
-369 LQNKDCGAVLL
+369 LQSDECGAVLL

-408 MVCLLGGGNMTNM
+408 MVCLLGGGGMTNM

-478 NQLFEQERKQEL
+478 NQLF
-490 KQGDKIPQ
+490 KQGEKTPHADA
-498 TDTLRDVFELFHI
+498 LRDIFELFHI
-511 RLITRRQPAHQLSA
+511 RLITRRQASNQLSA
-525 PIHLRVFQDAIF
+525 PIHLRVFQDTVF

-570 IQRAFPGEASF
+570 IQRAFPGEESF

-618 DVTANLRLC
+618 DVTANLRIC
-627 KHWRRYEHLAIHPY
+627 KNWRRYEHLAIHPY
-641 PRQWVSEKV
+641 PRQWVSERV

-696 MLASMSHID
+696 MLASLSHID

-716 NRDGQDLLIGT
+716 QRDGQDLLIGT

-760 QLFQVAAD
+760 RLMQVAAD
-768 KGVRVM
+768 KGIRVM

-780 ENKRMIEFCKH
+780 ENKRMIEFCRH
-791 LGFSIQRDPDD
+791 LGFTIQRDPEDIG
-802 FSQVIASIKLTPNL
+802 QVIASIKLTPAL
-816 LEKCRDAC
+816 LEKCQASS

>member
-1 MSQHALQSLL
+1 MSQHTLQSLL
-11 APTSMVVLTGNDA
+11 APKSMVVLTGEDE
-24 HDPLMLALLNALS
+24 HDPLMLALVEALS
-37 NTQKSH
+37 H
-43 PEKSYQESSA
+43 
-53 AKSCPVS
+53 AKRPCPVN
-60 LVGVRPATAFAF
+60 LVGVAPHTKNASNLPFPHVSSLNKLNNTA
-72 PLYSTLSELPQSPDL
+72 DL
-87 AVLVGSYAAQESQ
+87 AILAGPYPHS
-100 PSMEDIIA
+100 SMEEIITD
-108 ACGAAGI
+108 CGAANI
-115 GSLLMLSWTGD
+115 GSLLMLTWTD
-126 SQASLVDSLRKH
+126 EPSAKLLKLLRQH
-138 NVRLLGPNSFGIC
+138 NVRLLGPNSFGVC

-161 GLTQPLSGRLA
+161 GLTHPLPGRLA

-230 KIGHPTRFLSSLRAT
+230 KIGRPTRFLSSLRAT

-251 AVVTEHSVGA
+251 AVVTEHSMGA

-298 DGSLLIIGNGAG
+298 EGSLLIIGNGAG

-317 RAMELGIDLLTPA
+317 RAKELNIDLLSPE
-330 GELHDRLEATM
+330 GELHDQLEAIM

-354 ASCATDLFIDLAVDA
+354 ASCATDLFIDLAKTA
-369 LQNKDCGAVLL
+369 LNSEQCGAVLL

-385 ALIDIDSLYDLI
+385 AFIDVDSLYDLI
-397 IKLHRTQKKLV
+397 SKLHKTQKKLV
-408 MVCLLGGGNMTNM
+408 LVCLLGGGNMTSM

-455 AKQSPDSHAFRF
+455 AKQAPDSHAFRF
-467 KIDVSEATKTL
+467 KIDVSHATNAL
-478 NQLFEQERKQEL
+478 NQLRKEG
-490 KQGDKIPQ
+490 KKTPSGED
-498 TDTLRDVFELFHI
+498 LRGIFELFHI
-511 RLITRRQPAHQLSA
+511 RLTSRRQASNLLSA

-570 IQRAFPGEASF
+570 IHRAFPNMASF
-581 ELESLLRNLSTMVC
+581 ELEKLLRNLSTLVC
-595 ELPEIESLELADVR
+595 ELPEIEYLKLSDVR
-609 LHDSGSVYA
+609 IHESGSCYA
-618 DVTANLRLC
+618 EVSSSLRDC
-627 KHWRRYEHLAIHPY
+627 SKMSRYEHLAIHPY
-641 PRQWVSEKV
+641 PRQWVSELV
-650 LKNDEIATVRPVLPR
+650 LKNSEVVTIRPVLPR
-665 DSGILADFVRSMSH
+665 DSGILANFVRSMSH

-690 EELTPR
+690 SELTPR

-705 YDREMALLAVI
+705 YDREMALLAVLER
-716 NRDGQDLLIGT
+716 NGQDLLIGT

-746 DAFQGLGLASYLMR
+746 DEFQGLGLASYLMR
-760 QLFQVAAD
+760 QLFRVASD
-768 KGVRVM
+768 KGIRVM

-780 ENKRMIEFCKH
+780 ENKRMLDFCQH
-791 LGFSIQRDPDD
+791 LGFNIRRDEDD
-802 FSQVIASIKLTPNL
+802 FGQMIATIKLTPAL
-816 LEKCRDAC
+816 LKNVEAKMHKT

>member
-11 APTSMVVLTGNDA
+11 APKSMVVLTGDDA
-24 HDPLMLALLNALS
+24 HDPLMLALLTSLS
-37 NTQKSH
+37 HTK
-43 PEKSYQESSA
+43 
-53 AKSCPVS
+53 KSCPVS
-60 LVGVRPATAFAF
+60 LVGVQPATEFSF
-72 PLYSTLSELPQSPDL
+72 PLFSTLGELTTSPDL
-87 AVLVGSYAAQESQ
+87 AVLVGSYSSKESQ

-126 SQASLVDSLRKH
+126 SQESLVEALRKH

-161 GLTQPLSGRLA
+161 GLTQPLPGRLA

-200 MGTPVD
+200 MGSPVD

-230 KIGHPTRFLSSLRAT
+230 KIGRPTRFLSSLRAT

-317 RAMELGIDLLTPA
+317 RAMELGIDLLTPE
-330 GELHDRLEATM
+330 GELHNRLESTM

-354 ASCATDLFIDLAVDA
+354 ASCATDLFIDLAANA
-369 LQNKDCGAVLL
+369 LQSDDCGAVLL

-478 NQLFEQERKQEL
+478 NRLFKQERRQEL
-490 KQGDKIPQ
+490 KQVEKTPH
-498 TDTLRDVFELFHI
+498 TDSLRDIFELFHI
-511 RLITRRQPAHQLSA
+511 RLITRRQASNQLSA
-525 PIHLRVFQDAIF
+525 PIHLRVFQDKVF

-570 IQRAFPGEASF
+570 IQRAFPGEESF
-581 ELESLLRNLSTMVC
+581 ELESLLRNLSSMVC
-595 ELPEIESLELADVR
+595 ELPEIESLEMADVR

-627 KHWRRYEHLAIHPY
+627 KNWRRYEHLAIHPY
-641 PRQWVSEKV
+641 PRQWVSERV

-665 DSGILADFVRSMSH
+665 DSGILADFVCSMSH

-716 NRDGQDLLIGT
+716 QRDDQDLLIGT

-746 DAFQGLGLASYLMR
+746 DEFQGLGLASYLMR
-760 QLFQVAAD
+760 RLMQVAAD
-768 KGVRVM
+768 KGIRVM

-780 ENKRMIEFCKH
+780 ENKRMIEFCRH

-802 FSQVIASIKLTPNL
+802 FGQMVASIKLTPSL
-816 LEKCRDAC
+816 LEKCRDAS

>member
-1 MSQHALQSLL
+1 VSQHALQSLL
-11 APTSMVVLTGNDA
+11 APKSMVVLTGDDA
-24 HDPLMLALLNALS
+24 HDPLMLALLTSLS
-37 NTQKSH
+37 HAT
-43 PEKSYQESSA
+43 
-53 AKSCPVS
+53 KSCPVS
-60 LVGVRPATAFAF
+60 LVGVQPATEFSF
-72 PLYSTLSELPQSPDL
+72 PLFSTLSELTTSPDL
-87 AVLVGSYAAQESQ
+87 AVLVGSYSSKEDQPYMES
-100 PSMEDIIA
+100 IIA
-108 ACGAAGI
+108 ACGAVGI
-115 GSLLMLSWTGD
+115 GSLLMLSWTSD
-126 SQASLVDSLRKH
+126 SQESLVEALRKH

-161 GLTQPLSGRLA
+161 GLTQPLPGRLA

-200 MGTPVD
+200 MGSPVD

-230 KIGHPTRFLSSLRAT
+230 KIGRPTRFLSSLRAT

-317 RAMELGIDLLTPA
+317 RAMELGIDLLTPE
-330 GELHDRLEATM
+330 GELHNRLESTM

-354 ASCATDLFIDLAVDA
+354 ASCATDLFIDLAADA
-369 LQNKDCGAVLL
+369 LHSEDCGAVLL

-478 NQLFEQERKQEL
+478 NRLIKQEG
-490 KQGDKIPQ
+490 KQGEKVPHNDS
-498 TDTLRDVFELFHI
+498 LRDVFELFHVH
-511 RLITRRQPAHQLSA
+511 LITRRQASNQLSA
-525 PIHLRVFQDAIF
+525 PIHLRVFQDAVF

-562 NTILAKDL
+562 NTVLAKDL
-570 IQRAFPGEASF
+570 IQRAFPGEESF

-595 ELPEIESLELADVR
+595 ELPEIESLELGDVR
-609 LHDSGSVYA
+609 LYENGSVYA
-618 DVTANLRLC
+618 DVIANLRLC
-627 KHWRRYEHLAIHPY
+627 KNWRRYEHLAIHPY
-641 PRQWVSEKV
+641 PRQWVSERV

-716 NRDGQDLLIGT
+716 QRDGRDLLIGT

-746 DAFQGLGLASYLMR
+746 DEFQGLGLASYLMR
-760 QLFQVAAD
+760 RLMQVAAD
-768 KGVRVM
+768 KGIRVM

-780 ENKRMIEFCKH
+780 ENKRMIEFCRH

-802 FSQVIASIKLTPNL
+802 FGQMVASIKLTPSL
-816 LEKCRDAC
+816 LEKCRDAS

>member
-1 MSQHALQSLL
+1 MSQHALQTLL
-11 APTSMVVLTGNDA
+11 APKSIVVFTGENGQ
-24 HDPLMLALLNALS
+24 DPLLLALLQSL
-37 NTQKSH
+37 
-43 PEKSYQESSA
+43 SSA
-53 AKSCPVS
+53 KKSCPVS
-60 LVGVRPATAFAF
+60 LVGVKPALPF
-72 PLYSTLSELPQSPDL
+72 PFDHFTSLSDLSTSPDL
-87 AVLVGSYAAQESQ
+87 AVIAGTDANTTMEEVI
-100 PSMEDIIA
+100 SM
-108 ACGAAGI
+108 CGAAGI
-115 GSLLMLSWTGD
+115 QSLLMLSWT
-126 SQASLVDSLRKH
+126 AEPEEKLLAVLRQH

-151 RPKQGVFAWL
+151 RPKQGVYAWL
-161 GLTQPLSGRLA
+161 GLTQPLTGKLA

-200 MGTPVD
+200 MGTPID

-230 KIGHPTRFLSSLRAT
+230 KIGRPTRFLSSLRAT

-317 RAMELGIDLLTPA
+317 RAMELGIDLLTPE
-330 GELHDRLEATM
+330 GDLRDKLESTM

-354 ASCATDLFIDLAVDA
+354 ASCATDLFINLAENA
-369 LQNKDCGAVLL
+369 LNSADCGAVLL

-397 IKLHRTQKKLV
+397 IRLHRTQKKLV

-467 KIDVSEATKTL
+467 KIDVSEATTTL
-478 NQLFEQERKQEL
+478 NQLIKKKQLRVHADE
-490 KQGDKIPQ
+490 
-498 TDTLRDVFELFHI
+498 LRDIFELFHI
-511 RLITRRQPAHQLSA
+511 RLISRRQATHQLAA
-525 PIHLRVFQDAIF
+525 PIHLRVFQDRIF

-570 IQRAFPGEASF
+570 IQRAFPSEESF

-609 LHDSGSVYA
+609 FHESGSIYA
-618 DVTANLRLC
+618 DVTANLRPC
-627 KHWRRYEHLAIHPY
+627 KNWRRYEHLAIHPY
-641 PRQWVSEKV
+641 PRQWVSERV

-665 DSGILADFVRSMSH
+665 DASILADFVRSMSH

-696 MLASMSHID
+696 MLASLSHID

-716 NRDGQDLLIGT
+716 QRDGQDLLIGT

-760 QLFQVAAD
+760 QLFKVAAD
-768 KGVRVM
+768 KGIRVM

-780 ENKRMIEFCKH
+780 ENKRMIDFCKH
-791 LGFSIQRDPDD
+791 LGFVIQRDPDD
-802 FSQVIASIKLTPNL
+802 FGQVIASIKLTPAL
-816 LEKCRDAC
+816 LKSLQ

>member
-1 MSQHALQSLL
+1 MSQHVLQSLL
-11 APTSMVVLTGNDA
+11 APKSMVVLTGDDA
-24 HDPLMLALLNALS
+24 SDPLMLALLTSLS
-37 NTQKSH
+37 HAT
-43 PEKSYQESSA
+43 
-53 AKSCPVS
+53 KSCPVS
-60 LVGVRPATAFAF
+60 LVGVQPAAEFAF
-72 PLYSTLSELPQSPDL
+72 PLFATLSELPKSPDL
-87 AVLVGSYAAQESQ
+87 AVLVGAYAANETS

-115 GSLLMLSWTGD
+115 GSLLMLSWTED
-126 SQASLVDSLRKH
+126 SQASLVAALRKH

-230 KIGHPTRFLSSLRAT
+230 KIGSPTRFLSSLRAT

-298 DGSLLIIGNGAG
+298 EGSLLIIGNGAG

-317 RAMELGIDLLTPA
+317 RAMELGIDLLTPQ
-330 GELHDRLEATM
+330 GELHDKLESIM
-341 AGRGGIGPVTTVW
+341 AGRGGIGSVTTVW
-354 ASCATDLFIDLAVDA
+354 ASCATDLFIDLAANA
-369 LQNKDCGAVLL
+369 LQNDECGAVLL

-408 MVCLLGGGNMTNM
+408 MVCLLGGGGMTNM

-478 NQLFEQERKQEL
+478 NQLF
-490 KQGDKIPQ
+490 KQGEKTPHADA
-498 TDTLRDVFELFHI
+498 LRDIFELFHI
-511 RLITRRQPAHQLSA
+511 RLITRRQASNQLSA
-525 PIHLRVFQDAIF
+525 PIHLRVFQDTVF

-570 IQRAFPGEASF
+570 IQRAFPGEESF

-618 DVTANLRLC
+618 DVTANLRIC
-627 KHWRRYEHLAIHPY
+627 KNWRRYEHLAIHPY
-641 PRQWVSEKV
+641 PRQWVSERV

-696 MLASMSHID
+696 MLASLSHID

-716 NRDGQDLLIGT
+716 QRDGQDLLIGT

-760 QLFQVAAD
+760 RLMQVAAD
-768 KGVRVM
+768 KGIRVM

-780 ENKRMIEFCKH
+780 ENKRMIEFCRH
-791 LGFSIQRDPDD
+791 LGFTIQRDPEDIG
-802 FSQVIASIKLTPNL
+802 QVIASIKLTPAL
-816 LEKCRDAC
+816 LEKCQASS

>member
-11 APTSMVVLTGNDA
+11 APKSMVVLTGDDA
-24 HDPLMLALLNALS
+24 HDPLMLALLTSLS
-37 NTQKSH
+37 HTK
-43 PEKSYQESSA
+43 
-53 AKSCPVS
+53 KSCPVS
-60 LVGVRPATAFAF
+60 LVGVQPATEFSF
-72 PLYSTLSELPQSPDL
+72 PLFSTLGELTTSPDL
-87 AVLVGSYAAQESQ
+87 AVLVGTYSSKEGQ

-108 ACGAAGI
+108 ACGAASI
-115 GSLLMLSWTGD
+115 SSLLMLSWTSD
-126 SQASLVDSLRKH
+126 SQESLVEELRKH

-161 GLTQPLSGRLA
+161 GLTQPLPGRLA

-200 MGTPVD
+200 MGSPVD

-230 KIGHPTRFLSSLRAT
+230 KIGRPTRFLSSLRAT

-317 RAMELGIDLLTPA
+317 RAMELGIDLLTPE
-330 GELHDRLEATM
+330 GELHNRLESTM

-354 ASCATDLFIDLAVDA
+354 ASCATDLFIDLAANA
-369 LQNKDCGAVLL
+369 LQSDDCGAVLL

-397 IKLHRTQKKLV
+397 VKLHRTQKKLV

-478 NQLFEQERKQEL
+478 NRLFKQERRQEL
-490 KQGDKIPQ
+490 KQVEKTPH
-498 TDTLRDVFELFHI
+498 TDSLRDIFELFHI
-511 RLITRRQPAHQLSA
+511 RLITRRQASNQLSA
-525 PIHLRVFQDAIF
+525 PIHLRVFQDKVF

-570 IQRAFPGEASF
+570 IQRAFPGEESF
-581 ELESLLRNLSTMVC
+581 ELESLLRNLSSMVC
-595 ELPEIESLELADVR
+595 ELPEIESLEMADVR

-627 KHWRRYEHLAIHPY
+627 KNWRRYEHLAIHPY
-641 PRQWVSEKV
+641 PRQWVSERV

-716 NRDGQDLLIGT
+716 QRDDQDLLIGT

-746 DAFQGLGLASYLMR
+746 DEFQGLGLASYLMR
-760 QLFQVAAD
+760 RLMQVAAD
-768 KGVRVM
+768 KGIRVM

-780 ENKRMIEFCKH
+780 ENKRMIEFCRH

-802 FSQVIASIKLTPNL
+802 FGQMVASIKLTPSL
-816 LEKCRDAC
+816 LEKCRDAS

>member
-1 MSQHALQSLL
+1 
-11 APTSMVVLTGNDA
+11 MVILTGDDA
-24 HDPLMLALLNALS
+24 NDPLMLALLTSLS
-37 NTQKSH
+37 HAT
-43 PEKSYQESSA
+43 
-53 AKSCPVS
+53 KSCPVS
-60 LVGVRPATAFAF
+60 LVGVQPAGEFSF
-72 PLYSTLSELPQSPDL
+72 PLYTTLSELPKSPDL
-87 AVLVGSYAAQESQ
+87 AVLVGAYSNKEK
-100 PSMEDIIA
+100 PITMEEIIA
-108 ACGAAGI
+108 DCGAASI

-126 SQASLVDSLRKH
+126 SQESLVESLRKH

-195 SQVVS
+195 SQVVA

-206 VMPSQVLDYLSNDFD
+206 VMPSQVLDYLSTDFD

-230 KIGHPTRFLSSLRAT
+230 KIGRPTRFLSSLRAT

-317 RAMELGIDLLTPA
+317 RAMELGIDLLTPQ
-330 GELHDRLEATM
+330 GELHDRLESTM

-354 ASCATDLFIDLAVDA
+354 ASSATDLFINLAEDA
-369 LQNKDCGAVLL
+369 LQSEECGAVLL

-385 ALIDIDSLYDLI
+385 ALIDIDSLFDLI
-397 IKLHRTQKKLV
+397 TKLHKTQKKLV
-408 MVCLLGGGNMTNM
+408 MVCLLGGGNMTTM

-467 KIDVSEATKTL
+467 KIDVSEATNTL
-478 NQLFEQERKQEL
+478 NQLF
-490 KQGDKIPQ
+490 KQGEKTPHADA
-498 TDTLRDVFELFHI
+498 LRDIFELFHI
-511 RLITRRQPAHQLSA
+511 RLITRRQASNLLSA
-525 PIHLRVFQDAIF
+525 PIHLRVFQDKVF

-545 EGAQQHKQAEA
+545 EGAQQHKHAEA

-595 ELPEIESLELADVR
+595 ELPEIETLELADVR

-618 DVTANLRLC
+618 DVTAQLRGC
-627 KHWRRYEHLAIHPY
+627 KNWRRYEHLAIHPY
-641 PRQWVSEKV
+641 PRQWVSERV

-696 MLASMSHID
+696 MLASLSHID

-716 NRDGQDLLIGT
+716 QRDGHDVLIGT

-746 DAFQGLGLASYLMR
+746 DEFQGLGLASYLMR
-760 QLFQVAAD
+760 RLMQVAAD
-768 KGVRVM
+768 KSIRVM

-780 ENKRMIEFCKH
+780 ENKRMIDFCRH
-791 LGFSIQRDPDD
+791 LGFTIQRDPED
-802 FSQVIASIKLTPNL
+802 FGQVVASIRLTSSL
-816 LEKCRDAC
+816 LEKCRDEAP

>member
-1 MSQHALQSLL
+1 MSQHALHSLL
-11 APTSMVVLTGNDA
+11 APQSMVVLTGDDA
-24 HDPLMLALLNALS
+24 HDPLMLALLTTLS
-37 NTQKSH
+37 QAK
-43 PEKSYQESSA
+43 
-53 AKSCPVS
+53 KSCPVF
-60 LVGVRPATAFAF
+60 LVGSPPANTFSF
-72 PLYSTLSELPQSPDL
+72 PLFARFLDLPTQPDL
-87 AVLVGSYAAQESQ
+87 AVLVGQHSQ
-100 PSMEDIIA
+100 STMEQLIA
-108 ACGAAGI
+108 GCGAVGI
-115 GSLLMLSWTGD
+115 GSLLMLSWTSETPD
-126 SQASLVDSLRKH
+126 ALTAALRQH

-161 GLTQPLSGRLA
+161 GLTQPLPGRLA

-206 VMPSQVLDYLSNDFD
+206 VMPAQVLDYLSNDFE

-230 KIGHPTRFLSSLRAT
+230 KIGRPTRFLSSLRAT

-251 AVVTEHSVGA
+251 AVVTEHSIGA

-271 RTGAVRGRRLN
+271 RTGAVRGKRLN

-317 RAMELGIDLLTPA
+317 RAMELDIDLLKPE
-330 GELHDRLEATM
+330 GELREKLETTM
-341 AGRGGIGPVTTVW
+341 AGRGYIGPVTTVW
-354 ASCATDLFIDLAVDA
+354 ASCATDLFIDLAADA
-369 LQNKDCGAVLL
+369 LNNPECGAVLL

-385 ALIDIDSLYDLI
+385 ALIDIDSLYNLI
-397 IKLHRTQKKLV
+397 TKLHRTQKKLV

-455 AKQSPDSHAFRF
+455 AKQAPDSHAFRF
-467 KIDVSEATKTL
+467 KIDVSEATNTL
-478 NQLFEQERKQEL
+478 AQLYKNGQRT
-490 KQGDKIPQ
+490 PQ
-498 TDTLRDVFELFHI
+498 ADALRDIFELFHI
-511 RLITRRQPAHQLSA
+511 RIITRRQASHQLFA
-525 PIHLRVFQDAIF
+525 PIHLRVFQDAVF

-570 IQRAFPGEASF
+570 IQRAFPGEESF

-595 ELPEIESLELADVR
+595 ELPEIENLELADVR
-609 LHDSGSVYA
+609 IHDSGSVYA
-618 DVTANLRLC
+618 DVTASLRSC
-627 KHWRRYEHLAIHPY
+627 KNWRRYEHLAIHPY
-641 PRQWVSEKV
+641 PRQWVSERA
-650 LKNDEIATVRPVLPR
+650 LKNGDIATIRPVLPR
-665 DSGILADFVRSMSH
+665 DSAILADFVRSMSH
-679 ETRYFRFISNI
+679 ETRYFRFISSI

-696 MLASMSHID
+696 MLSSLSHID

-716 NRDGQDLLIGT
+716 NKDDQNVLIGT

-746 DAFQGLGLASYLMR
+746 DEYQGLGLASYLMR

-768 KGVRVM
+768 KGIKVM

-780 ENKRMIEFCKH
+780 ENKHMIDFCKH
-791 LGFSIQRDPDD
+791 LGFSIKRDEDD
-802 FSQVIASIKLTPNL
+802 FGQVIATLKLTPSL
-816 LEKCRDAC
+816 LEKCLKS

>member
-1 MSQHALQSLL
+1 
-11 APTSMVVLTGNDA
+11 MVVLTGDDA
-24 HDPLMLALLNALS
+24 HDPLMLALLTSLS
-37 NTQKSH
+37 HTK
-43 PEKSYQESSA
+43 KT
-53 AKSCPVS
+53 CPVS
-60 LVGVRPATAFAF
+60 LVGVQPATEFSF
-72 PLYSTLSELPQSPDL
+72 PLFSTLGELTTSPDL
-87 AVLVGSYAAQESQ
+87 AVLVGSYSSKESQ

-126 SQASLVDSLRKH
+126 SQESLVEALRKH

-161 GLTQPLSGRLA
+161 GLTQPLPGRLA

-200 MGTPVD
+200 MGSPVD

-230 KIGHPTRFLSSLRAT
+230 KIGRPTRFLSSLRAT

-317 RAMELGIDLLTPA
+317 RAMELGIDLLTPE
-330 GELHDRLEATM
+330 GELHNRLESTM

-354 ASCATDLFIDLAVDA
+354 ASCATDLFIDLAANA
-369 LQNKDCGAVLL
+369 LQSDDCGAVLL

-478 NQLFEQERKQEL
+478 NRLFKQERRQEL
-490 KQGDKIPQ
+490 KQVEKTPH
-498 TDTLRDVFELFHI
+498 TDSLRDIFELFHI
-511 RLITRRQPAHQLSA
+511 RLITRRQASNQLSA
-525 PIHLRVFQDAIF
+525 PIHLRVFQDKVF

-570 IQRAFPGEASF
+570 IQRAFPGEESF
-581 ELESLLRNLSTMVC
+581 ELESLLRNLSSMVC
-595 ELPEIESLELADVR
+595 ELPEIESLEMADVR

-627 KHWRRYEHLAIHPY
+627 KNWRRYEHLAIHPY
-641 PRQWVSEKV
+641 PRQWVSERV

-716 NRDGQDLLIGT
+716 QRDDQDLLIGT

-746 DAFQGLGLASYLMR
+746 DEFQGLGLASYLMR
-760 QLFQVAAD
+760 RLMQVAAD
-768 KGVRVM
+768 KGIRVM

-780 ENKRMIEFCKH
+780 ENKRMIEFCRH

-802 FSQVIASIKLTPNL
+802 FGQMVASIKLTPSL
-816 LEKCRDAC
+816 LEKCRDAS

>member
-1 MSQHALQSLL
+1 
-11 APTSMVVLTGNDA
+11 
-24 HDPLMLALLNALS
+24 
-37 NTQKSH
+37 
-43 PEKSYQESSA
+43 
-53 AKSCPVS
+53 
-60 LVGVRPATAFAF
+60 
-72 PLYSTLSELPQSPDL
+72 
-87 AVLVGSYAAQESQ
+87 VLVGSYSSKESQ

-126 SQASLVDSLRKH
+126 SQESLVEALRKH

-161 GLTQPLSGRLA
+161 GLTQPLPGRLA

-200 MGTPVD
+200 MGSPVD

-230 KIGHPTRFLSSLRAT
+230 KIGRPTRFLSSLRAT

-317 RAMELGIDLLTPA
+317 RAMELGIDLLTPE
-330 GELHDRLEATM
+330 GELHNRLESTM

-354 ASCATDLFIDLAVDA
+354 ASCATDLFIDLAANA
-369 LQNKDCGAVLL
+369 LQSDDCGAVLL

-478 NQLFEQERKQEL
+478 NRLFKQERRQEL
-490 KQGDKIPQ
+490 KQVEKTPH
-498 TDTLRDVFELFHI
+498 TDSLRDIFELFHI
-511 RLITRRQPAHQLSA
+511 RLITRRQASNQLSA
-525 PIHLRVFQDAIF
+525 PIHLRVFQDKVF

-570 IQRAFPGEASF
+570 IQRAFPGEESF
-581 ELESLLRNLSTMVC
+581 ELESLLRNLSSMVC
-595 ELPEIESLELADVR
+595 ELPEIESLEMADVR

-627 KHWRRYEHLAIHPY
+627 KNWRRYEHLAIHPY
-641 PRQWVSEKV
+641 PRQWVSERV

-716 NRDGQDLLIGT
+716 QRDDQDLLIGT

-746 DAFQGLGLASYLMR
+746 DEFQGLGLASYLMR
-760 QLFQVAAD
+760 RLMQVAAD
-768 KGVRVM
+768 KGIRVM

-780 ENKRMIEFCKH
+780 ENKRMIEFCRH

-802 FSQVIASIKLTPNL
+802 FGQMVASIKLTPSL
-816 LEKCRDAC
+816 LEKCRDAS

>member
-11 APTSMVVLTGNDA
+11 APKSMVVLTGDDA
-24 HDPLMLALLNALS
+24 HDPLMLALLTSLS
-37 NTQKSH
+37 HTK
-43 PEKSYQESSA
+43 
-53 AKSCPVS
+53 KSCPVS
-60 LVGVRPATAFAF
+60 LVGVQPATEFSF
-72 PLYSTLSELPQSPDL
+72 PLFSTLGELTTSPDL
-87 AVLVGSYAAQESQ
+87 AVLVGSYSSKESQ

-126 SQASLVDSLRKH
+126 SQESLVEALRKH

-161 GLTQPLSGRLA
+161 GLTQPLPGRLA

-200 MGTPVD
+200 MGSPVD

-230 KIGHPTRFLSSLRAT
+230 KIGRPTRFLSSLRAT

-317 RAMELGIDLLTPA
+317 RAMELGIDLLTPE
-330 GELHDRLEATM
+330 GELHNRLESTM

-354 ASCATDLFIDLAVDA
+354 ASCATDLFIDLAANA
-369 LQNKDCGAVLL
+369 LQSDDCGAVLL

-478 NQLFEQERKQEL
+478 NRLFKQERRQEL
-490 KQGDKIPQ
+490 KQVEKTPH
-498 TDTLRDVFELFHI
+498 TDSLRDIFELFHI
-511 RLITRRQPAHQLSA
+511 RLITRRQASNQLSA
-525 PIHLRVFQDAIF
+525 PIHLRVFQDKVF

-570 IQRAFPGEASF
+570 IQRAFPGEESF
-581 ELESLLRNLSTMVC
+581 ELESLLRNLSSMVC
-595 ELPEIESLELADVR
+595 ELPEIESLEMADVR

-627 KHWRRYEHLAIHPY
+627 KNWRRYEHLAIHPY
-641 PRQWVSEKV
+641 PRQWVSERV

-716 NRDGQDLLIGT
+716 QRDDQDLLIGT

-746 DAFQGLGLASYLMR
+746 DEFQGLGLASYLMR
-760 QLFQVAAD
+760 RLMQVAAD
-768 KGVRVM
+768 KGIRVM

-780 ENKRMIEFCKH
+780 ENKRMIEFCRH

-802 FSQVIASIKLTPNL
+802 FGQMVASIKLTPSL
-816 LEKCRDAC
+816 LEKCRDAS

>member
-11 APTSMVVLTGNDA
+11 APKSMVVLTGDDA
-24 HDPLMLALLNALS
+24 NDPLMLALLNSLS
-37 NTQKSH
+37 TAQ
-43 PEKSYQESSA
+43 
-53 AKSCPVS
+53 KSCPVY
-60 LVGVRPATAFAF
+60 LAGVQPAQTVLF
-72 PLYSTLSELPQSPDL
+72 PLVASLTELTTSPDI
-87 AVLVGSYAAQESQ
+87 AVLVGSHSTQ
-100 PSMEDIIA
+100 SMEDIIA
-108 ACGAAGI
+108 DCGAAGI

-126 SQASLVDSLRKH
+126 SQESLVEALRKN

-161 GLTQPLSGRLA
+161 GLTQPLAGRLA

-206 VMPSQVLDYLSNDFD
+206 VMPSQVLDYLSNDFN

-230 KIGHPTRFLSSLRAT
+230 KIGRPTRFLSSLRAT

-251 AVVTEHSVGA
+251 AVVTEHSIGA

-298 DGSLLIIGNGAG
+298 DGSLLVIGNGAG

-317 RAMELGIDLLTPA
+317 RATELGIDLLTPE
-330 GELHDRLEATM
+330 GELRIKLESTM

-354 ASCATDLFIDLAVDA
+354 ASCATDLFIDLAADA
-369 LQNKDCGAVLL
+369 LSSSDCGAVLL

-385 ALIDIDSLYDLI
+385 ALIDIDSLYNLI

-467 KIDVSEATKTL
+467 KIDVSEATNKLNLLYKQDDKTPHA
-478 NQLFEQERKQEL
+478 
-490 KQGDKIPQ
+490 DS
-498 TDTLRDVFELFHI
+498 LRDIFELFHI
-511 RLITRRQPAHQLSA
+511 RLITRRQSSNQLSA
-525 PIHLRVFQDAIF
+525 PVHLRVFQDSVF

-570 IQRAFPGEASF
+570 IQRAFPGEESF

-595 ELPEIESLELADVR
+595 ELPEIENLELSDVR

-627 KHWRRYEHLAIHPY
+627 KNWRRYEHLAIHPY
-641 PRQWVSEKV
+641 PRQWVSECV

-716 NRDGQDLLIGT
+716 QRDGQDVLIGT

-746 DAFQGLGLASYLMR
+746 DEFQGLGLASYLMR
-760 QLFQVAAD
+760 RLMQVAAD
-768 KGVRVM
+768 KGIRVM

-780 ENKRMIEFCKH
+780 ENKRMIDFCRH
-791 LGFSIQRDPDD
+791 LGFTIQRDPDD
-802 FSQVIASIKLTPNL
+802 FGQMVASIKLTPSL
-816 LEKCRDAC
+816 LEKCRYAS